1 MKRQNGAQCLMSL
14 SNSARNRLRNE
25 RDESDVCDNH
35 SRFAIL
41 SINIRLI
48 GLRLIGLGIFEPK
61 QMLVFDQNLT

>member
-1 MKRQNGAQCLMSL
+1 
-14 SNSARNRLRNE
+14 
-25 RDESDVCDNH
+25 
-35 SRFAIL
+35 L